1 MSPFAVDAPVRA
13 AIAPVAVI
21 RAARISA
28 IPAARV
34 RERVSSAPLS
44 VRLSWCM
51 TSQSACGS
59 RTVRRAE
66 RPFDPGR
73 DFAVTG
79 GRWAAGPTARRTEA
93 LGARPIGVDRGWP
106 DVTFP
111 APRKW
116 PRSPARGTS
125 GRACRRQPWLNVEDQ
140 PRAPTFEMRAPIRR
154 CRIPRSEDMKYLL
167 MIYNNPA
174 TYEAWSE
181 DQRDEL
187 FSTVDVIM
195 KELTESGELIGGQGL
210 ADASTAKT
218 VRVRNGVPATTDGP
232 FAEAKEQ
239 LGGYLIVEC
248 ETEERAVEIA
258 ASWPDAKYFAI
269 EVRAIMHTSGTEM

>member
-1 MSPFAVDAPVRA
+1 
-13 AIAPVAVI
+13 
-21 RAARISA
+21 
-28 IPAARV
+28 
-34 RERVSSAPLS
+34 
-44 VRLSWCM
+44 
-51 TSQSACGS
+51 
-59 RTVRRAE
+59 
-66 RPFDPGR
+66 
-73 DFAVTG
+73 
-79 GRWAAGPTARRTEA
+79 
-93 LGARPIGVDRGWP
+93 
-106 DVTFP
+106 
-111 APRKW
+111 
-116 PRSPARGTS
+116 
-125 GRACRRQPWLNVEDQ
+125 
-140 PRAPTFEMRAPIRR
+140 
-154 CRIPRSEDMKYLL
+154 MKYLL

>member
-1 MSPFAVDAPVRA
+1 
-13 AIAPVAVI
+13 
-21 RAARISA
+21 
-28 IPAARV
+28 
-34 RERVSSAPLS
+34 
-44 VRLSWCM
+44 
-51 TSQSACGS
+51 
-59 RTVRRAE
+59 
-66 RPFDPGR
+66 
-73 DFAVTG
+73 
-79 GRWAAGPTARRTEA
+79 
-93 LGARPIGVDRGWP
+93 
-106 DVTFP
+106 
-111 APRKW
+111 
-116 PRSPARGTS
+116 
-125 GRACRRQPWLNVEDQ
+125 
-140 PRAPTFEMRAPIRR
+140 
-154 CRIPRSEDMKYLL
+154 MKYLL

-269 EVRAIMHTSGTEM
+269 EVRAIMHSSGTEM

>member
-1 MSPFAVDAPVRA
+1 
-13 AIAPVAVI
+13 
-21 RAARISA
+21 
-28 IPAARV
+28 
-34 RERVSSAPLS
+34 
-44 VRLSWCM
+44 
-51 TSQSACGS
+51 
-59 RTVRRAE
+59 
-66 RPFDPGR
+66 
-73 DFAVTG
+73 
-79 GRWAAGPTARRTEA
+79 
-93 LGARPIGVDRGWP
+93 
-106 DVTFP
+106 
-111 APRKW
+111 
-116 PRSPARGTS
+116 
-125 GRACRRQPWLNVEDQ
+125 
-140 PRAPTFEMRAPIRR
+140 
-154 CRIPRSEDMKYLL
+154 MKYLL

-258 ASWPDAKYFAI
+258 ASWPDAKYFAM

>member
-1 MSPFAVDAPVRA
+1 
-13 AIAPVAVI
+13 
-21 RAARISA
+21 
-28 IPAARV
+28 
-34 RERVSSAPLS
+34 
-44 VRLSWCM
+44 
-51 TSQSACGS
+51 
-59 RTVRRAE
+59 
-66 RPFDPGR
+66 
-73 DFAVTG
+73 
-79 GRWAAGPTARRTEA
+79 
-93 LGARPIGVDRGWP
+93 
-106 DVTFP
+106 
-111 APRKW
+111 
-116 PRSPARGTS
+116 
-125 GRACRRQPWLNVEDQ
+125 
-140 PRAPTFEMRAPIRR
+140 
-154 CRIPRSEDMKYLL
+154 MKYLL

-187 FSTVDVIM
+187 FSAVDVIM

-258 ASWPDAKYFAI
+258 ASWPDAKYFAM

>member
-1 MSPFAVDAPVRA
+1 
-13 AIAPVAVI
+13 
-21 RAARISA
+21 
-28 IPAARV
+28 
-34 RERVSSAPLS
+34 
-44 VRLSWCM
+44 
-51 TSQSACGS
+51 
-59 RTVRRAE
+59 
-66 RPFDPGR
+66 
-73 DFAVTG
+73 
-79 GRWAAGPTARRTEA
+79 
-93 LGARPIGVDRGWP
+93 
-106 DVTFP
+106 
-111 APRKW
+111 
-116 PRSPARGTS
+116 
-125 GRACRRQPWLNVEDQ
+125 
-140 PRAPTFEMRAPIRR
+140 
-154 CRIPRSEDMKYLL
+154 MKYLL

-187 FSTVDVIM
+187 FSTVDVVM
-195 KELTESGELIGGQGL
+195 KDLTESGELIGGQGL

>member
-1 MSPFAVDAPVRA
+1 
-13 AIAPVAVI
+13 
-21 RAARISA
+21 
-28 IPAARV
+28 
-34 RERVSSAPLS
+34 
-44 VRLSWCM
+44 
-51 TSQSACGS
+51 
-59 RTVRRAE
+59 
-66 RPFDPGR
+66 
-73 DFAVTG
+73 
-79 GRWAAGPTARRTEA
+79 
-93 LGARPIGVDRGWP
+93 
-106 DVTFP
+106 
-111 APRKW
+111 
-116 PRSPARGTS
+116 
-125 GRACRRQPWLNVEDQ
+125 
-140 PRAPTFEMRAPIRR
+140 
-154 CRIPRSEDMKYLL
+154 MKYLL

-195 KELTESGELIGGQGL
+195 KDLTESGELIGGQGL

>member
-1 MSPFAVDAPVRA
+1 
-13 AIAPVAVI
+13 
-21 RAARISA
+21 
-28 IPAARV
+28 
-34 RERVSSAPLS
+34 
-44 VRLSWCM
+44 
-51 TSQSACGS
+51 
-59 RTVRRAE
+59 
-66 RPFDPGR
+66 
-73 DFAVTG
+73 
-79 GRWAAGPTARRTEA
+79 
-93 LGARPIGVDRGWP
+93 
-106 DVTFP
+106 
-111 APRKW
+111 
-116 PRSPARGTS
+116 
-125 GRACRRQPWLNVEDQ
+125 
-140 PRAPTFEMRAPIRR
+140 
-154 CRIPRSEDMKYLL
+154 MKYLL

-187 FSTVDVIM
+187 FTTVDVIM

>member
-1 MSPFAVDAPVRA
+1 
-13 AIAPVAVI
+13 
-21 RAARISA
+21 
-28 IPAARV
+28 
-34 RERVSSAPLS
+34 
-44 VRLSWCM
+44 
-51 TSQSACGS
+51 
-59 RTVRRAE
+59 
-66 RPFDPGR
+66 
-73 DFAVTG
+73 
-79 GRWAAGPTARRTEA
+79 
-93 LGARPIGVDRGWP
+93 
-106 DVTFP
+106 
-111 APRKW
+111 
-116 PRSPARGTS
+116 
-125 GRACRRQPWLNVEDQ
+125 
-140 PRAPTFEMRAPIRR
+140 
-154 CRIPRSEDMKYLL
+154 MKYLL

-195 KELTESGELIGGQGL
+195 KDLTESGELIGGQGL

-269 EVRAIMHTSGTEM
+269 EVRAIMHTSGAEM

>member
-1 MSPFAVDAPVRA
+1 
-13 AIAPVAVI
+13 
-21 RAARISA
+21 
-28 IPAARV
+28 
-34 RERVSSAPLS
+34 
-44 VRLSWCM
+44 
-51 TSQSACGS
+51 
-59 RTVRRAE
+59 
-66 RPFDPGR
+66 
-73 DFAVTG
+73 
-79 GRWAAGPTARRTEA
+79 
-93 LGARPIGVDRGWP
+93 
-106 DVTFP
+106 
-111 APRKW
+111 
-116 PRSPARGTS
+116 
-125 GRACRRQPWLNVEDQ
+125 
-140 PRAPTFEMRAPIRR
+140 
-154 CRIPRSEDMKYLL
+154 MKYLL

-181 DQRDEL
+181 DRRDEL

-210 ADASTAKT
+210 SDASTAKT

-269 EVRAIMHTSGTEM
+269 EVRAIMHSSGTEM

>member
-1 MSPFAVDAPVRA
+1 
-13 AIAPVAVI
+13 
-21 RAARISA
+21 
-28 IPAARV
+28 
-34 RERVSSAPLS
+34 
-44 VRLSWCM
+44 
-51 TSQSACGS
+51 
-59 RTVRRAE
+59 
-66 RPFDPGR
+66 
-73 DFAVTG
+73 
-79 GRWAAGPTARRTEA
+79 
-93 LGARPIGVDRGWP
+93 
-106 DVTFP
+106 
-111 APRKW
+111 
-116 PRSPARGTS
+116 
-125 GRACRRQPWLNVEDQ
+125 
-140 PRAPTFEMRAPIRR
+140 
-154 CRIPRSEDMKYLL
+154 MKYLL

-187 FSTVDVIM
+187 FTTVDVIM

-258 ASWPDAKYFAI
+258 ASWPDAQYFAI

>member
-1 MSPFAVDAPVRA
+1 
-13 AIAPVAVI
+13 
-21 RAARISA
+21 
-28 IPAARV
+28 
-34 RERVSSAPLS
+34 
-44 VRLSWCM
+44 
-51 TSQSACGS
+51 
-59 RTVRRAE
+59 
-66 RPFDPGR
+66 
-73 DFAVTG
+73 
-79 GRWAAGPTARRTEA
+79 
-93 LGARPIGVDRGWP
+93 
-106 DVTFP
+106 
-111 APRKW
+111 
-116 PRSPARGTS
+116 
-125 GRACRRQPWLNVEDQ
+125 
-140 PRAPTFEMRAPIRR
+140 
-154 CRIPRSEDMKYLL
+154 MKYLL

-187 FSTVDVIM
+187 FSTVDVVM
-195 KELTESGELIGGQGL
+195 KDLTESGELIGGQGL

-218 VRVRNGVPATTDGP
+218 VRVRNGVPAATDGP

>member
-1 MSPFAVDAPVRA
+1 
-13 AIAPVAVI
+13 
-21 RAARISA
+21 
-28 IPAARV
+28 
-34 RERVSSAPLS
+34 
-44 VRLSWCM
+44 
-51 TSQSACGS
+51 
-59 RTVRRAE
+59 
-66 RPFDPGR
+66 
-73 DFAVTG
+73 
-79 GRWAAGPTARRTEA
+79 
-93 LGARPIGVDRGWP
+93 
-106 DVTFP
+106 
-111 APRKW
+111 
-116 PRSPARGTS
+116 
-125 GRACRRQPWLNVEDQ
+125 
-140 PRAPTFEMRAPIRR
+140 
-154 CRIPRSEDMKYLL
+154 MKYLL

-195 KELTESGELIGGQGL
+195 KELAESGELIGGQGL

>member
-1 MSPFAVDAPVRA
+1 
-13 AIAPVAVI
+13 
-21 RAARISA
+21 
-28 IPAARV
+28 
-34 RERVSSAPLS
+34 
-44 VRLSWCM
+44 
-51 TSQSACGS
+51 
-59 RTVRRAE
+59 
-66 RPFDPGR
+66 
-73 DFAVTG
+73 
-79 GRWAAGPTARRTEA
+79 
-93 LGARPIGVDRGWP
+93 
-106 DVTFP
+106 
-111 APRKW
+111 
-116 PRSPARGTS
+116 
-125 GRACRRQPWLNVEDQ
+125 
-140 PRAPTFEMRAPIRR
+140 
-154 CRIPRSEDMKYLL
+154 MKYLL

-187 FSTVDVIM
+187 FSTVDVVM
-195 KELTESGELIGGQGL
+195 KDLTESGELIGGQGL

-248 ETEERAVEIA
+248 ETEERAVEVA

>member
-1 MSPFAVDAPVRA
+1 
-13 AIAPVAVI
+13 
-21 RAARISA
+21 
-28 IPAARV
+28 
-34 RERVSSAPLS
+34 
-44 VRLSWCM
+44 
-51 TSQSACGS
+51 
-59 RTVRRAE
+59 
-66 RPFDPGR
+66 
-73 DFAVTG
+73 
-79 GRWAAGPTARRTEA
+79 
-93 LGARPIGVDRGWP
+93 
-106 DVTFP
+106 
-111 APRKW
+111 
-116 PRSPARGTS
+116 
-125 GRACRRQPWLNVEDQ
+125 
-140 PRAPTFEMRAPIRR
+140 
-154 CRIPRSEDMKYLL
+154 MKYLL

-258 ASWPDAKYFAI
+258 ASWPDAKYFAM
-269 EVRAIMHTSGTEM
+269 EVRAIMHTSGAEM